1 MVSNRRAIASVVAT
15 LLVAAGL
22 CGGAWATPNKQQY
35 DNPGASEPTT
45 VAPTT
50 PTTVAPA
57 TPSAKPA
64 KTTAPAVAGTLTPP
78 TQAQAVE
85 SGTLPFTGQN
95 IALVVLVGGVLI
107 AAGIGLRRARW
118 HDR

>member
-1 MVSNRRAIASVVAT
+1 MVRSRRSITTV
-15 LLVAAGL
+15 LVALVIVAGT
-22 CGGAWATPNKQQY
+22 CTGAWATPNKQQY

-45 VAPTT
+45 VAPT
-50 PTTVAPA
+50 PTTTKPT
-57 TPSAKPA
+57 TPSATMPGTATEPA
-64 KTTAPAVAGTLTPP
+64 GPLTPP
-78 TQAQAVE
+78 TQRQAVE

-95 IALVVLVGGVLI
+95 MALIVLVGGVFI